1 MAPAGAASVKSGK
14 RFEDSIRP
22 WLEGTRYLPTYQHN
36 LKTGKP
42 WGGRMVL
49 DVYLQ
54 VANGDRIAIS
64 QKNQSGPGSAEE
76 KVWWELLQL
85 SHLVA
90 NQTVHRAY
98 LVIMGDGW
106 SAPLKNYLFSPG
118 IKQFLPSLAWG
129 TEWDE
134 RLTVVTF
141 DQLTSKIHKG
151 SL

>member
-1 MAPAGAASVKSGK
+1 MAPAGAASVTSGK
-14 RFEDSIRP
+14 RFEQSIRP
-22 WLEGTRYLPTYQHN
+22 WFDGTGYLPTYQHS
-36 LKTGKP
+36 LPSGKP

-49 DVYLQ
+49 DVYVQ

-85 SHLVA
+85 SHLIQS
-90 NQTVHRAY
+90 QTVDRAY

-106 SAPLKNYLFSPG
+106 STALRNYLFSSG
-118 IKQFLPSLAWG
+118 IRQFLPQLAWG
-129 TEWDE
+129 KDWTDA
-134 RLTVVTF
+134 LQIVTF
-141 DQLTSKIHKG
+141 DQLTTIIHKR

>member
-1 MAPAGAASVKSGK
+1 MSPAGTASVKSGQ
-14 RFEDSIRP
+14 RFEQSIRP
-22 WLEGTRYLPTYQHN
+22 WFEGTPYLPTYQHS

-54 VANGDRIAIS
+54 RANGDRIAVS
-64 QKNQSGPGSAEE
+64 QKNQSTSGSAEE

-90 NQTVHRAY
+90 NQTVDRAY
-98 LVIMGDGW
+98 LVVMGDGW
-106 SAPLKNYLFSPG
+106 NPALREYLFSPA

-129 TEWDE
+129 QRWEGQ
-134 RLTVVTF
+134 LAVVTF
-141 DQLTSKIHKG
+141 DQLTTRIHKNT
-151 SL
+151 L